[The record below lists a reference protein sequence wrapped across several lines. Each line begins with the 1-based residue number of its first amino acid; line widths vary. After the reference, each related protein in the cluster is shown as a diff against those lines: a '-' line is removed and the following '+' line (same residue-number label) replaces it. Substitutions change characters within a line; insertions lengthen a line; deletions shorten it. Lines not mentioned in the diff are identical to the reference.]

1 MCSWS
6 TPSKIHVVC
15 ATDYEEDVRQDGQR
29 KANHRRSDR
38 SSLARKAEAGYEIED
53 TDRLER
59 LCRLA
64 KRLGCADGLDRDV
77 LERVE
82 ELTGDE
88 QRS

>member
-1 MCSWS
+1 MLSVRPTTRKTYGRTAS
-6 TPSKIHVVC
+6 GRQI
-15 ATDYEEDVRQDGQR
+15 TDDLIE
-29 KANHRRSDR
+29 A
-38 SSLARKAEAGYEIED
+38 LARKAEAGYEIED